1 MISRRSVAFAGWA
14 VAAAPVLAGGF
25 VCGPAVL
32 DVTNLAKNETQAV
45 ESAKKLTAMLEA
57 IRKQAE
63 QFSIQK
69 AQLQGSTTSATAQGL
84 NAAEIQAVDQL
95 KAAVSQ
101 LYGSS
106 SQLSA
111 SFQRRMNDA
120 RTAGLSWPQ
129 YVQREQERINRNAD
143 NAVRVAA
150 QERRIL
156 ERVQRDHQYA
166 QELAARVPSSA
177 GIHEAA
183 QDMNRAMNRLISQH
197 AEFAMVL
204 APMAQANGV
213 MVDAAVQK
221 QELQQQRLKHTQEM
235 VRTHRAARQS
245 EQRALDSL
253 RSAQ

>member
-1 MISRRSVAFAGWA
+1 MISRRALAYAGFAMSV
-14 VAAAPVLAGGF
+14 APVLAGGF

-32 DVTNLAKNETQAV
+32 DAANVAKNEIQAV
-45 ESAKKLTAMLEA
+45 ESAKKLAAMLDS
-57 IRKQAE
+57 IKKQAE
-63 QFSIQK
+63 QLTIQK
-69 AQLQGSTTSATAQGL
+69 AQLQGSTTSATAQRL
-84 NAAEIQAVDQL
+84 NAAELQAVGQL

-111 SFQRRMNDA
+111 SLQRRMNDA

-143 NAVRVAA
+143 NAVRGAA
-150 QERRIL
+150 EERRIL

-197 AEFAMVL
+197 AEFALVL

-213 MVDAAVQK
+213 MVDAAIQK

-235 VRTHRAARQS
+235 VRAHRAARES
-245 EQRALDSL
+245 EQRANDLL